1 MNLPFVTRAHTCAS
15 ADHGLCLKQASSHSS
30 SPTCGPHSAPAPG
43 PASRLALRCVGGAS
57 SSYRFCFAVSGVR
70 RLPCVCL
77 ILCAHEGQIQGME
90 VWVVLPVVG
99 AIGPQTQRSHTGSFL
114 TLGASETPQGV
125 PEVKAILLVVNR
137 SAPGNFPVLLP
148 VLFLG
153 FTVSVW
159 WSAAPPSPT
168 GIHSSSG
175 KLFLPPALRR
185 QCGCWGR
192 GRWTLPCEDSLSN
205 PTPSSAKKQD
215 RGETDTKVTTKLPP
229 STICQLGWGAITL
242 P

>member
-57 SSYRFCFAVSGVR
+57 STCRFCFAVTGVR

-99 AIGPQTQRSHTGSFL
+99 AIEPQTQRSHTGSFL
-114 TLGASETPQGV
+114 TLAASETPQGV

-137 SAPGNFPVLLP
+137 SAPGNFPDPAGDNVIALMADGMYALL
-148 VLFLG
+148 
-153 FTVSVW
+153 
-159 WSAAPPSPT
+159 
-168 GIHSSSG
+168 
-175 KLFLPPALRR
+175 KLNF
-185 QCGCWGR
+185 
-192 GRWTLPCEDSLSN
+192 
-205 PTPSSAKKQD
+205 
-215 RGETDTKVTTKLPP
+215 
-229 STICQLGWGAITL
+229 
-242 P
+242 